1 MQQTPQQTSSDTTV
15 SGLRNYALRLLRQG
29 TGDASAEFREGQWE
43 AIQELIVGSG
53 RLLVVQRAGWGKSMV
68 YFIAAKLL
76 RELGLGCTVLVSPL
90 LALMRN
96 QVDAALKMGVR
107 ASTIDSNN
115 ESDWNKVLDDVKS
128 DSVDVLLISPERFDN
143 QWFRDEMRPVLFD
156 RVGMFVVDEAHC
168 ISDWGHDF
176 RLHYRGLQ
184 NVLPQLPS
192 SLRVLATTATANLRV
207 MQDISQVLGADTP
220 VRRGTLALTKISMQ
234 TIRLAGQAER
244 MAWLAENVP
253 GIGGSGIVYAL
264 TKGDVNRV
272 AGFLQS
278 RGIDA
283 HAYHSDIEHDVRQ
296 ELEQRL
302 INNEVKA
309 LVATTA
315 LGMGFDKP
323 DLKFVIHFQT
333 PGSPVAYY
341 QQVGR
346 AGRAVDGARAILL
359 SGTEEDDIN
368 EFFISSAF
376 PTAHEAQLVLE
387 ALNDADEG
395 LTQRDMESRVNVPYG
410 RIKKTLELL
419 ELESPSPV
427 GKVGPRWFRN
437 PYPLPT
443 GFWER
448 VERITR
454 LRREEQQAMKEFVQL
469 ESGHMDF
476 LLAQLDSEEVLPS
489 HAATGRLPT
498 SVSRSEIDSA
508 NLYLRRQWV
517 PIEPRKL
524 WPFGYR
530 PPRNVGNSKIQSVNE
545 IGRALSV
552 YDDAG
557 WGRTVTRCKYK
568 HSHFSDELV
577 DACVQMISA
586 TEFAVNPDWVTNVP
600 SRSGKLLVKNFAE
613 RLAARLGLDYVESM
627 LRNGEPEDQ
636 KLMQNSAHQARNAW
650 DSLNVTPEVV
660 RRGAVFLVDDI
671 VDSRWTLTVAGYR
684 LRELGSG
691 PVVPI
696 TLASATKSGADA

>member
-1 MQQTPQQTSSDTTV
+1 MQQTPSDTTV
-15 SGLRNYALRLLRQG
+15 SGLRNYALQLLRQG

-323 DLKFVIHFQT
+323 DLKFVVHFQS
-333 PGSPVAYY
+333 PSSPVAYY

-346 AGRAVDGARAILL
+346 AGRAVDGARAILMR
-359 SGTEEDDIN
+359 GTEDDDIN
-368 EFFISSAF
+368 DYFIGSAF
-376 PTAHEAQLVLE
+376 PTKDEVERVLDVLE
-387 ALNDADEG
+387 LSRGG
-395 LTQRDMESRVNVPYG
+395 LILSDIESRVNVPNT
-410 RIKKTLELL
+410 RIKKVLELL

-427 GKVGPRWFRN
+427 SKEGSSWSRSNVPRPANIWDRI
-437 PYPLPT
+437 
-443 GFWER
+443 ER
-448 VERITR
+448 VTK
-454 LRREEQQAMKEFVQL
+454 LRRQEQEDMREFSNLV
-469 ESGHMDF
+469 SGHMDF
-476 LLAQLDSEEVLPS
+476 LLNKLDSTEERNIHSPTRL
-489 HAATGRLPT
+489 LPT
-498 SVSRSEIDSA
+498 SVSRREVELA
-508 NLYLRRQWV
+508 NQYLRRQWL
-517 PIEPRKL
+517 PIDARKR
-524 WPFGYR
+524 WPNGFR
-530 PPRNVGNSKIQSVNE
+530 PLGNNQISTIQWVNE
-545 IGRALSV
+545 TGRALSV
-552 YDDAG
+552 YRDAG
-557 WGRTVTRCKYK
+557 WGIDVYRGKYEDDR
-568 HSHFSDELV
+568 FYDELV

-600 SRSGKLLVKNFAE
+600 SRSGKLLVKDFAE
-613 RLAARLGLDYVESM
+613 RLAAKLGLDYVESM

-650 DSLNVTPEVV
+650 DSLNVVPEVV

-691 PVVPI
+691 PAVPI